1 MITKPMRKSITK
13 TNVIKFALYF
23 FVIYVMVTGMF
34 IFAIPK
40 DISTEHKN
48 NSTTDNYYSD
58 TIGPDRAVLINDPL
72 KAGVARIRIIEN
84 AKETL
89 DISCFSIENG
99 ESSLL
104 FFGALLEAADRG
116 VQVNLLLDGMFHGM
130 RGDLRD
136 IVYAFAA
143 HPNMDLKYYEP
154 FNIFLPWTVNNRMHD
169 KYIIADNTIAIIGGR
184 NIGDKY
190 FNPDWYNDKITN
202 DRDIVVFNYVEDCTD
217 SVLHQLSDYYDLVW
231 NHEYT
236 KLPIKELSSK
246 QYNKGIEKSQELKAN
261 AKSAKEVHK
270 ELFEDEVDLMAL
282 SSPTNKITLITN
294 PIERFSKE
302 PTMWYEITQL
312 MQSAKKSVFI
322 QSPYVIPSRQMIK
335 KDLNKSIFEDIKFS
349 ILTNSLASSPNM
361 LAYSGYLKNKEMIVD
376 NNVDVYELQS
386 ENSTHAKSFVIDDDL
401 ALIGSFNLDPRSV
414 YLSTESMV
422 VIHSADIVERFEE
435 VTQQYIDHSLLVGP
449 DYNYIPKHGIKETQ
463 VTLMKKIVIRSLS
476 YINRF
481 FEYLL

>member
-1 MITKPMRKSITK
+1 MTKAMRKAITKANI
-13 TNVIKFALYF
+13 IKFILYF
-23 FVIYVMVTGMF
+23 FAIYVMITGMF

-40 DISTEHKN
+40 EISPEHKSL
-48 NSTTDNYYSD
+48 STTDTYYSD
-58 TIGPDRAVLINDPL
+58 DIGPDRAVLINDPL
-72 KAGVARIRIIEN
+72 QAGVARIRIIEN
-84 AKETL
+84 AKEAL

-116 VQVNLLLDGMFHGM
+116 VQVNLLLDGIFHGM
-130 RGDLRD
+130 RNDLKD

-169 KYIIADNTIAIIGGR
+169 KYIIADNTIVIIGGR

-202 DRDIVVFNYVEDCTD
+202 DRDIVIFHHDEDRTG
-217 SVLHQLSDYYDLVW
+217 SVLQQLSDYYSLVW

-236 KLPIKELSSK
+236 KPSVKELSTK
-246 QYNKGIEKSQELKAN
+246 QYHKGTEKSQELKAN
-261 AKSAKEVHK
+261 AKAAKEVHK

-361 LAYSGYLKNKEMIVD
+361 LAYSGYLKNQKMIVD

-422 VIHSADIVERFEE
+422 VIHSPDIVKKFGQ
-435 VTQQYIDHSLLVGP
+435 VTRQYIDHSLLVGP
-449 DYNYIPKHGIKETQ
+449 DYNYIPKDGVEETQ
-463 VTLMKKIVIRSLS
+463 VTLTKKIVIKSLS